1 MFSDSEKVVIR
12 RHAGYQMFGGA
23 NYPNYGYRYFTHYGM
38 LEFKLNNA
46 SLDEETVIRDYI
58 TKLNK
63 LENEWLGAADNL
75 DTDEAAVW
83 KHNKSELKQ
92 RKALYIEWRI
102 RLCNYMGIGPGPD
115 VNGANTT
122 RIIV

>member
-1 MFSDSEKVVIR
+1 MFSDAEKVVIR

-23 NYPNYGYRYFTHYGM
+23 NQPNYGYRYFTHYGM

-46 SLDEETVIRDYI
+46 HADEEAVIRDYI
-58 TKLNK
+58 VKLDK
-63 LENEWLGAADNL
+63 LETDWLGSADNL

-83 KHNKSELKQ
+83 KHNKSEMKQ
-92 RKALYIEWRI
+92 RKALYNEWRI
-102 RLCNYMGIGPGPD
+102 RLCNYLGIGAGPD
-115 VNGANTT
+115 VNNNGSL